1 MAVTTLGGNILLD
14 TLIASGMFLALGV
27 SGSNPTADGTGLIEP
42 ALADNYERVD
52 ITDYMTAATNK
63 SITNESA
70 IFFTEC
76 LNNDWGT
83 ITHIALFNARAA
95 GTMYFYA
102 PLDLPV
108 TITLNHVPVFRA
120 GSFII
125 NIS

>member
-1 MAVTTLGGNILLD
+1 MAVTTLGGNMLLD
-14 TLIASGMFLALGV
+14 TLIATGMFLALGV
-27 SGSNPTADGTGLIEP
+27 SGSNPTAAGTGLIEP
-42 ALADNYERVD
+42 ALADNYVRAD
-52 ITDYMTAATNK
+52 ITDFMTAATNK

-70 IFFTEC
+70 IFFPEC

-83 ITHIALFNARAA
+83 ITHVALFNTSTA

-108 TITLNHVPVFRA
+108 TITMHHVPVFRA